1 MAAYLLSTKKWLTQN
16 AISVF
21 ATTEGAI
28 SMVGVQVTNTL
39 TMNVGMRAS
48 SSGKQVQTD
57 SWVGFSNMD
66 DLKEAV
72 RAMTTG
78 EAPSKRFSADAM
90 AKFKQQVDAQ
100 EQAAAKGGTQGLL
113 DYYNSLPEEALDTID
128 SYSPSGWTFRQQRDT
143 LQMTKH
149 LVDDVMGD
157 FRKQGRVVDGGGKQT
172 DSEVAKVLSI
182 LKDVSEASFSSSRHD
197 EAMRKAN
204 DYVQS
209 RQGSTNKQHKDI
221 VTLSVQAQQALAGMS

>member
-1 MAAYLLSTKKWLTQN
+1 MEKWLTRN
-16 AISVF
+16 AASVF
-21 ATTEGAI
+21 AITEGGISMLGVQAI
-28 SMVGVQVTNTL
+28 STL
-39 TMNVGMRAS
+39 APNMGTRAS
-48 SSGKQVQTD
+48 SSGKQAQTD

-78 EAPSKRFSADAM
+78 EAPSKRFSADVM

-157 FRKQGRVVDGGGKQT
+157 FRKQGRVVDSGGKQT
-172 DSEVAKVLSI
+172 DAEVAKVLSI
-182 LKDVSEASFSSSRHD
+182 LKDVSEASFSPSRHD
-197 EAMRKAN
+197 EAMRKAT
-204 DYVQS
+204 DCVQS
-209 RQGSTNKQHKDI
+209 RQGSTTKQRQDI
-221 VTLSVQAQQALAGMS
+221 ITLSVQAQQALAGMS